1 MTKHV
6 IDAANRKLG
15 RVATEAAVLLMGKN
29 SPEFARNVA
38 PQVEVHIINTS
49 KADIGEKKM
58 EEKSYARFSGYPGGL
73 KMTSLKSLTKEKGYS
88 EAFRKAVKG
97 MLPHNKLQ
105 AVMMKHLTIS
115 E

>member
-1 MTKHV
+1 MKHV

-15 RVATEAAVLLMGKN
+15 RVAAEAAVLLMGKN
-29 SPEFARNVA
+29 TAEFARNVA
-38 PQVEVHIINTS
+38 PNVEVHIINTS
-49 KADIGEKKM
+49 KADIDEKKLS
-58 EEKSYARFSGYPGGL
+58 EKSYARFSGYPGGL
-73 KMTSLKSLTKEKGYS
+73 KTTSLKSMVKEKGYS

-105 AVMMKHLTIS
+105 AIMMKHLTIS